1 MVCIRI
7 IQIPR
12 SDTNEAEATVAS
24 RNGDKHA
31 GYYSGGIA
39 NGRGVYHWK
48 NGNMF
53 VGSWLHGK
61 KEPRGKVYTRE
72 MQLAATL
79 VQRNFRMQQARTD
92 LDMQLSKQKMTEVQ
106 RARLQ
111 RLLDRTKRIA
121 FT

>member
-1 MVCIRI
+1 
-7 IQIPR
+7 
-12 SDTNEAEATVAS
+12 
-24 RNGDKHA
+24 
-31 GYYSGGIA
+31 
-39 NGRGVYHWK
+39 
-48 NGNMF
+48 
-53 VGSWLHGK
+53 
-61 KEPRGKVYTRE
+61 